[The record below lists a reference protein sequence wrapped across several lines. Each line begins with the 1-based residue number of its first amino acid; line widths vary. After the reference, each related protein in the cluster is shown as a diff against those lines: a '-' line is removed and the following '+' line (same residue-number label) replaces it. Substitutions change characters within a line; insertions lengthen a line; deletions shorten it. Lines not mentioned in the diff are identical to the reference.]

1 MEEGFAEL
9 FRIMKEEE
17 SIKLAFVKLRDETSP
32 GETSFLYLQK
42 EASIQ
47 STCPVTGAVMA
58 YEGQKTLKES
68 ESKIPKDFS

>member
-9 FRIMKEEE
+9 FRITKEEE
-17 SIKLAFVKLRDETSP
+17 SVKLAFVKLGDVTSL

-42 EASIQ
+42 EPSIQ

-58 YEGQKTLKES
+58 YEGQRTLK
-68 ESKIPKDFS
+68 